1 MFDADTQT
9 MFDLSN
15 YLMWATL
22 SKLNLVIDLTEDDLR
37 FINATNNNDVWADYL
52 AQQEEVSLST
62 FDFMN

>member
-15 YLMWATL
+15 YLMWAIL

-37 FINATNNNDVWADYL
+37 YINATNNNDVWADYL
-52 AQQEEVSLST
+52 AHQEEVSLST